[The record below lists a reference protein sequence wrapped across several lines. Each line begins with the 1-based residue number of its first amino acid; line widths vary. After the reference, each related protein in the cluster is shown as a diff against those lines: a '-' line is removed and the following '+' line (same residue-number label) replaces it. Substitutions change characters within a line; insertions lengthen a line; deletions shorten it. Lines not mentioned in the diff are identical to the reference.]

1 MSVTEPA
8 KLRSLRRKRKVAT
21 VWQLAF
27 TLLAVVFTLVP
38 ILWALITS
46 FKTTTEISQ
55 YPPTLYPHS
64 PTLEH
69 YIYGVFVNPEF
80 LHYLFNTALVVL
92 ASIVICLTCSALAA
106 HAVARY
112 RFRGRELLMFM
123 MFSTVMIPG
132 VAVVIPLYLMAVYSN
147 LYDTIWCLVLV
158 YSAWL
163 TPTLIWLL
171 RGFVIGI
178 PLELEEAARID
189 GCSRIGAFFRIV
201 LPLLKPGL
209 LAGTVLIFT
218 NIWNEFLIGY
228 SLVQSNSA
236 RIVQVGIY
244 SNLTEVGLQ
253 WGRLT
258 ADAMIALLPVLIMYG
273 FMQKS
278 FVQGLSAGAVKG

>member
-1 MSVTEPA
+1 MAETSKP
-8 KLRSLRRKRKVAT
+8 RSRTRKKKIAT
-21 VWQLAF
+21 VCQLTFAF
-27 TLLAVVFTLVP
+27 TAAAFAVIP
-38 ILWALITS
+38 IMWALITS
-46 FKTTTEISQ
+46 FKPTDEIAQ
-55 YPPTLYPHS
+55 YPPTLYPHTF
-64 PTLEH
+64 TLEH
-69 YIYGVFVNPEF
+69 YIYGVFVNPHF
-80 LHYLFNTALVVL
+80 LKYLLNTAIVVAL
-92 ASIVICLTCSALAA
+92 AIVICLLCASFAA

-112 RFRGRELLMFM
+112 RFRGRDLLMFM
-123 MFSTVMIPG
+123 MFATIMIPG
-132 VAVVIPLYLMAVYSN
+132 VAVVIPLYLMAVYTN
-147 LYDTIWCLVLV
+147 LYDTIWTLVLV

-189 GCSRIGAFFRIV
+189 GCSRHGAFFRIV

-218 NIWNEFLIGY
+218 NVWNEFLIGY
-228 SLVQSNSA
+228 SLVQSDSV
-236 RIVQVGIY
+236 RLVQVGIY
-244 SNLTEVGLQ
+244 SNLTEVGLE

-258 ADAMIALLPVLIMYG
+258 ADATIALLPVLIVYG